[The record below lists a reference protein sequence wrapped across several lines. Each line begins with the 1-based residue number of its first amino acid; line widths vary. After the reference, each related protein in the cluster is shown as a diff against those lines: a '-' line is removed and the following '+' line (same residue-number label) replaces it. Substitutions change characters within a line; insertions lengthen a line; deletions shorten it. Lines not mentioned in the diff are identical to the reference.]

1 MGPYATRR
9 LYGRDLCQCSPVPN
23 DEVVL
28 GLLMCAACVRFAAA
42 PQKEKGKKRKPKKIK
57 RTGKEV
63 PHQLFDLVSDVD
75 ERTNLAAKLPNVCAH
90 LCTDMSIDMCVDMST
105 DMCKDIAPVLL
116 PSFQTCV

>member
-1 MGPYATRR
+1 M
-9 LYGRDLCQCSPVPN
+9 
-23 DEVVL
+23 
-28 GLLMCAACVRFAAA
+28 LLLHEKK
-42 PQKEKGKKRKPKKIK
+42 KEKTKTEKEKK
-57 RTGKEV
+57 TGKEV
-63 PHQLFDLVSDVD
+63 PHQLFDLLSDVD